1 MLAWVVID
9 RRHRRQ
15 PHKSRSIHATLLPL
29 PASPLNLELLTF
41 NLPLLNVPAFQP
53 SGFQT
58 FQNCLKPFSCN
69 TYRSPRKCCKQK
81 TYSLAKPFR
90 CNTYKKQGGTSFKP
104 KVLLPAPLSRRSE
117 AQTFGRFNGQAS
129 RRVSGL
135 PPIFRTLFQVPYP
148 AIPLFATLTKTA
160 GSHPSSQ
167 RFFSFLAGLFLFSF
181 HSLYQKHFRTPSPP
195 KGSALFLKTAGCH
208 PTISILEL
216 PLCVRQP
223 HSLSPIPYPLSIP
236 RLVVSC
242 G

>member
-1 MLAWVVID
+1 MLAWVVIY
-9 RRHRRQ
+9 RRDLRQ
-15 PHKSRSIHATLLPL
+15 SPQFRFIRALPL

-58 FQNCLKPFSCN
+58 FQNCLKPFTCN
-69 TYRSPRKCCKQK
+69 IYRSPRKCCKQK
-81 TYSLAKPFR
+81 TYGLAKPFR
-90 CNTYKKQGGTSFKP
+90 CNTYKKQGGSSFKP

-181 HSLYQKHFRTPSPP
+181 HSLYQERFRTPFPP
-195 KGSALFLKTAGCH
+195 KGSALFLRTAGCH
-208 PTISILEL
+208 PTIPVLEL
-216 PLCVRQP
+216 DLCALHP
-223 HSLSPIPYPLSIP
+223 YSLFRIPNPLSIP

>member
-1 MLAWVVID
+1 MLAWVVIY
-9 RRHRRQ
+9 RRDLRQ
-15 PHKSRSIHATLLPL
+15 SPQFRFIHALTL
-29 PASPLNLELLTF
+29 PASPLNLELLPF

-58 FQNCLKPFSCN
+58 FQNCLKPF
-69 TYRSPRKCCKQK
+69 R
-81 TYSLAKPFR
+81 F
-90 CNTYKKQGGTSFKP
+90 NTYKKQGGSSFKP

-181 HSLYQKHFRTPSPP
+181 HSLYQERFRTPFPP
-195 KGSALFLKTAGCH
+195 KGSALFLRTAGCH
-208 PTISILEL
+208 PTIPVLEL
-216 PLCVRQP
+216 DLCALHP
-223 HSLSPIPYPLSIP
+223 YSLFRIPNPLSIP